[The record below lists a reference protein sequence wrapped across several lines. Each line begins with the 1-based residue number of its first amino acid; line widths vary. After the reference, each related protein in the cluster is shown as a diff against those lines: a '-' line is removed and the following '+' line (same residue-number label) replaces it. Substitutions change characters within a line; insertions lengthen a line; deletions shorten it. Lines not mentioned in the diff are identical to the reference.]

1 VGLGPHHTGL
11 GRLAP
16 IHALS
21 RGKSRKRSGMQ
32 ALTDILAFLAGTPA
46 VVVPVVAALIIFLTS
61 NWRLSLIALLV
72 QYAFVGL
79 ALTQTIRPE
88 VAFVKIL
95 VGILVVL
102 ILYLTARQIQEAKP
116 PGGVEESGFR
126 VLGLHVGWMSG
137 PLGLPLR
144 ILSVFLV
151 ILALVRL
158 FESYQLTLV
167 PVEVA
172 LVASWLG
179 AMGLLGLVLGGS
191 PLRVAASFLTILTA
205 FDWVYSSLEQS
216 TAIVGF
222 FGAFTLLASLAFSYL
237 AAVHDLAVSQTG
249 VEEPEL

>member
-11 GRLAP
+11 GRLAA

>member
-95 VGILVVL
+95 VGILVAL
-102 ILYLTARQIQEAKP
+102 ILYLTARQIHEAKA
-116 PGGVEESGFR
+116 PGGVQESGFR
-126 VLGLHVGWMSG
+126 VLGFHVGWMSG

-158 FESYQLTLV
+158 FENYKLTLV

-172 LVASWLG
+172 LVACWLG

-191 PLRVAASFLTILTA
+191 PLRVAASFLTILTG

-216 TAIVGF
+216 MAIVGF

-237 AAVHDLAVSQTG
+237 ADVHDLTVSQIEA
-249 VEEPEL
+249 EEPEL

>member
-95 VGILVVL
+95 VGILVAL
-102 ILYLTARQIQEAKP
+102 ILYLTARQIHEAKA
-116 PGGVEESGFR
+116 PGGVQESGFR
-126 VLGLHVGWMSG
+126 VLGFHVGWMSG

-158 FESYQLTLV
+158 FENYKLTLV

-172 LVASWLG
+172 LVACWLG

-191 PLRVAASFLTILTA
+191 PLRVAASFLTILTG

-216 TAIVGF
+216 MAIVGF

-237 AAVHDLAVSQTG
+237 AAVHDLTVSQIEA
-249 VEEPEL
+249 EEPEL